1 MIMKLGLYMKQKHWR
16 PVRLLNILFEIN
28 YLSGPVC
35 VCYLFLCVIL
45 STSLLLQFYL
55 T

>member
-1 MIMKLGLYMKQKHWR
+1 MEQKHWR
-16 PVRLLNILFEIN
+16 VRLLNILLEIN

-35 VCYLFLCVIL
+35 VCYHFLRVIL
-45 STSLLLQFYL
+45 STNFLLQYYL